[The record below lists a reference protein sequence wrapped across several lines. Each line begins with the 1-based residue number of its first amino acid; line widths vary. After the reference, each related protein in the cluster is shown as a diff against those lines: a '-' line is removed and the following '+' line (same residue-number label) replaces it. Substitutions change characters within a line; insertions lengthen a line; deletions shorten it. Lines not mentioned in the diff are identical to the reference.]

1 MLHFAAKKLIENSP
15 NMVLILD
22 DNSEIGAHEWSDL
35 DYLICLRHFFGS
47 REATNLIFFFKERM
61 FSFSAQHGS

>member
-35 DYLICLRHFFGS
+35 YVRSESSKGNRLVSDSLPSVLNWFIYYVCTIVL
-47 REATNLIFFFKERM
+47 
-61 FSFSAQHGS
+61 